1 MRGTA
6 SWALVVGLM
15 VGFTGGTAILH
26 EHVAPLVAEPAP
38 GRATAPEAP
47 RTSRCNAGAAH
58 GTNAMGYDEA
68 RDLQC
73 LPS

>member
-15 VGFTGGTAILH
+15 VGFAGGAAILH

-38 GRATAPEAP
+38 ARATAPEAP
-47 RTSRCNAGAAH
+47 RTSRCKAGAAH
-58 GTNAMGYDEA
+58 GANAMGYEEP
-68 RDLQC
+68 RELQR

>member
-15 VGFTGGTAILH
+15 VGFAGGAAILH

-38 GRATAPEAP
+38 ARCDGSRG
-47 RTSRCNAGAAH
+47 TSRVQVQGRRGAWNECH
-58 GTNAMGYDEA
+58 G
-68 RDLQC
+68 L
-73 LPS
+73 